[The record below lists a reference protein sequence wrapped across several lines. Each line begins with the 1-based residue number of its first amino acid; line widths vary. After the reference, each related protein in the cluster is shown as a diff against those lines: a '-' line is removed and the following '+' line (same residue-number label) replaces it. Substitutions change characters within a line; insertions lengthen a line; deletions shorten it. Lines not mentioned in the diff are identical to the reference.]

1 MHCLRAAVSQGDN
14 TFVSAIV
21 WAEMRK
27 AASYKIDISI
37 NRDGVIQESQ
47 CECGAGEGPTAHCK
61 HVGAVLYGLTCFCQ
75 TGIVTTELTC
85 TQVTITFKIL
95 GHMLSTVVC
104 NFTHKSYQ
112 NSLSAG
118 LKYTSSRTHF
128 LQCNMIFFVT
138 SPAG

>member
-61 HVGAVLYGLTCFCQ
+61 HVGAVLYGPTCFCQ

-95 GHMLSTVVC
+95 GHMLSTIVC

-112 NSLSAG
+112 NSLSA
-118 LKYTSSRTHF
+118 
-128 LQCNMIFFVT
+128 
-138 SPAG
+138 